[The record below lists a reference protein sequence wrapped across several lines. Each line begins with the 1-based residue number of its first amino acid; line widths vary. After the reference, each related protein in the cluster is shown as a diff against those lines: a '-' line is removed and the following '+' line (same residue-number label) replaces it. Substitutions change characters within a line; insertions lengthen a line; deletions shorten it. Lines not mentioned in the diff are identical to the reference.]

1 MQDLLLEIL
10 GLHILE
16 GNLVKKAVFLISVG
30 SAITILGY
38 MNTNANLG
46 IFGRAKIINN
56 WELIKFES
64 LFLSPMG
71 VLCGSTIYVTN
82 LTRSF

>member
-30 SAITILGY
+30 SAITIF
-38 MNTNANLG
+38 G
-46 IFGRAKIINN
+46 IY
-56 WELIKFES
+56 EY
-64 LFLSPMG
+64 
-71 VLCGSTIYVTN
+71 LC
-82 LTRSF
+82 